1 MLAACKLSDE
11 FLYSW
16 VNINSAVVRQ
26 CNDHVSQLAVQVRFL
41 LPEVTS
47 DPKDGCKQVARV
59 KVTFGEW
66 VFAQVLQRDRY
77 EISQTDLLLDHQ
89 PQVFDGELVDR
100 LTPQRMAA
108 THHPCAPLWCSA
120 PRRRIE
126 DV

>member
-1 MLAACKLSDE
+1 MLAARKLSDE
-11 FLYSW
+11 LLYRW
-16 VNINSAVVRQ
+16 ININSAVVCQ
-26 CNDHVSQLAVQVRFL
+26 CNDHVSQLAVQVRLL

-47 DPKDGCKQVARV
+47 DPKDGREQIAGV

-108 THHPCAPLWCSA
+108 THQP
-120 PRRRIE
+120 
-126 DV
+126 

>member
-1 MLAACKLSDE
+1 MLAARKLSDE
-11 FLYSW
+11 LLYRW

-26 CNDHVSQLAVQVRFL
+26 CNDHVSQLAAQVRFL

-47 DPKDGCKQVARV
+47 DPKDGREQVARV

-100 LTPQRMAA
+100 LTPQRMAP
-108 THHPCAPLWCSA
+108 THQPCAPVWCSA
-120 PRRRIE
+120 PRRRVE

>member
-1 MLAACKLSDE
+1 MLAAHKLSDE

-16 VNINSAVVRQ
+16 VDINSAVVCR

-41 LPEVTS
+41 LPEVTI
-47 DPKDGCKQVARV
+47 DPKDGREQIARV

-66 VFAQVLQRDRY
+66 VLAQVLQRDRY

-89 PQVFDGELVDR
+89 PQVFDSELVDR
-100 LTPQRMAA
+100 LTPQRMAP
-108 THHPCAPLWCSA
+108 THQPCALLWSSA
-120 PRRRIE
+120 PRGRIE